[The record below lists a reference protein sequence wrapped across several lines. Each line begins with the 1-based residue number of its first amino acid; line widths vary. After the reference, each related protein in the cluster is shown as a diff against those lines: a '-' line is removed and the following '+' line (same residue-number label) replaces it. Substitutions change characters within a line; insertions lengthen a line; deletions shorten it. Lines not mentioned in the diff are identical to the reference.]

1 MMPRPKNIYPSV
13 RFRLDGFV
21 EMQAHGK
28 TLHER
33 EQKFLDW
40 YLANRDER
48 KAATLAKGMITAIL
62 NGEMGTQFVEA
73 VEKGDTDEAVEALQD
88 LLSVFAQ

>member
-1 MMPRPKNIYPSV
+1 MPRAKNEFPSK
-13 RFRLDGFV
+13 RFRLDGFIQ
-21 EMQAHGK
+21 MTSAHV

-33 EQKFLDW
+33 EQKFFDW
-40 YLANRDER
+40 YMQNKGER

-62 NGEMGTQFVEA
+62 NGEMGEQFIQA
-73 VEKGDTDEAVEALQD
+73 VEKGDTEEAVEALQD